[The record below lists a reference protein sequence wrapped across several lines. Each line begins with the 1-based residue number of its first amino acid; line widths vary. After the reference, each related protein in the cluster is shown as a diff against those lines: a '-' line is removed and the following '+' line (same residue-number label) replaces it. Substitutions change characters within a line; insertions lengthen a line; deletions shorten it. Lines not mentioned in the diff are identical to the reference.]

1 MPVLGLTWAAGAAW
15 CGRRQSAVGL
25 GWGTLC
31 SGRTA
36 AQEAR
41 EEAVGPSGKQG
52 SCPFPPEVQGRQSR
66 VGWVKKKEGPRDPQA
81 LAAVSSDVVL
91 VGPPGGSQV
100 ETWICQSHGGS
111 EGLVGSGGAC
121 LPLAGSG
128 SARLEGCATQVGSV
142 LSVQPDPRVPW
153 RLAPACVCSAA
164 GGQGPWRPEGSG
176 MGAPLRI
183 DPGQLLARGLL
194 SDGPLDLL
202 KKQNGKVTACCCSGS
217 SACDELRTTRP
228 HRDPWGYHQAWL
240 PCGVW
245 VLNQLFSCP
254 PFPAGEQVARDQS
267 RPGTQRAPRTDQ
279 A

>member
-1 MPVLGLTWAAGAAW
+1 MWEEAERSRA
-15 CGRRQSAVGL
+15 GL
-25 GWGTLC
+25 GN
-31 SGRTA
+31 
-36 AQEAR
+36 
-41 EEAVGPSGKQG
+41 AVLRPSGCCMVDGLQPKRPEKKLWVLQASRAHVHSLQRCRAGRAGWEG
-52 SCPFPPEVQGRQSR
+52 SKRKR
-66 VGWVKKKEGPRDPQA
+66 GPRDPQA
-81 LAAVSSDVVL
+81 LAAVSSDMVL

-111 EGLVGSGGAC
+111 EGLVGGGGAC

-128 SARLEGCATQVGSV
+128 SARLEGCDTQVGSV

-153 RLAPACVCSAA
+153 CLAPACVLGSWWA
-164 GGQGPWRPEGSG
+164 GPWRPEGSG

-202 KKQNGKVTACCCSGS
+202 KKQNGKVTACRCSGS

-240 PCGVW
+240 PCCVW

-254 PFPAGEQVARDQS
+254 PFPAGEQVA
-267 RPGTQRAPRTDQ
+267 PGSSGPVQTRHTAGP
-279 A
+279 